1 MKVSVMV
8 ITYNHER
15 FIAQALEGVLAQKV
29 NFDYEVV
36 VGEDCSTDRT
46 REILMDFHRRYPD
59 KIVPLLRDHN
69 IGGKENLLA
78 TLAACRGQ
86 YVALLEGDD
95 YWISE
100 DKLQKQVDFLDA
112 HPDFAMCCSRVE
124 IVHEDGTH
132 ASEIWPSRVAGAYG
146 LEDLL
151 AENFVATCSVLYRWD
166 SVEPLPAWFR
176 KVRPGDWAL
185 HALVTRTAKIELMD
199 DVMAVYRV
207 HAGSLWS
214 TQTERTR
221 FRKAVRMLKALDK
234 HLEFQYTSTIR
245 RTIARH
251 RRYVAEARLGM
262 AHAAREKGNRGET
275 AKQVAGYLWNGGLK
289 YPDTWRAFASF
300 TGYALFGS
308 WYEAIRKAKQA
319 SRG

>member
-1 MKVSVMV
+1 MKLSVMV

-15 FIAQALEGVLAQKV
+15 FIAQTLEGVLAQRV

-59 KIVPLLRDHN
+59 KIVPLLRNHN

-112 HPDFAMCCSRVE
+112 HPDYALCCHRAQVLDETGAWKYGSVFPS
-124 IVHEDGTH
+124 IHAGTYT
-132 ASEIWPSRVAGAYG
+132 ILNL
-146 LEDLL
+146 LEW
-151 AENFVATCSVLYRWD
+151 NFIMTCTAVYRWG
-166 SVEPLPAWFR
+166 SVDPLPAWFR

-207 HAGSLWS
+207 HSGGLWS
-214 TQTERTR
+214 TQTERAR
-221 FRKAVRMLKALDK
+221 SRKAVRMLKALDE

-245 RTIARH
+245 RTIARQ

-262 AHAAREKGNRGET
+262 AHTAREKGNRGET
-275 AKQVAGYLWNGGLK
+275 AEQVAGYLWNGGLK

-308 WYEAIRKAKQA
+308 WYEAIHKAK
-319 SRG
+319 

>member
-29 NFDYEVV
+29 NFDYEIV

-46 REILMDFHRRYPD
+46 REILMDFHRRHPD
-59 KIVPLLRDHN
+59 KIVPLLRN
-69 IGGKENLLA
+69 QNVGGKENLLA

-112 HPDFAMCCSRVE
+112 HPDFAMCCSRAE
-124 IVHEDGTH
+124 MMYEDGER
-132 ASEIWPSRVAGAYG
+132 ASWIWPSRVAGAYG

-151 AENFVATCSVLYRWD
+151 AENFVVTCSVLYRWG
-166 SVEPLPAWFR
+166 SVDPLPAWFR

-199 DVMAVYRV
+199 DVMAVYRMHSGGV
-207 HAGSLWS
+207 WSSL
-214 TQTERTR
+214 TERAR
-221 FRKAVRMLKALDK
+221 FRKIAQMLGVLDK

-245 RTIARH
+245 RTIARQ

-262 AHAAREKGNRGET
+262 AHTAREKGNRVQT
-275 AKQVAGYLWNGGLK
+275 AKQVAGYVWNGGLK

-300 TGYALFGS
+300 TAYALFGS
-308 WYEAIRKAKQA
+308 WYEAIRKARQA
-319 SRG
+319 SRS